1 MFLNQLVNG
10 IIQVV
15 LFSLIPFL
23 WWLITARKKEN
34 FFAWLGMKKPSV
46 KGIWKLI
53 IVTLS
58 VIIGGLLLG
67 MAAIWLRGPVE
78 AADSQYKGMGAA
90 AIPSILGYA
99 FIQTAMSEE
108 ILFRGFL
115 LKRLSAKFGFA
126 VGNLVQAGIFG
137 LSHLL
142 MVWGQVGIL
151 AGTVIV
157 VYPIII
163 AALLG
168 YLNEKCSN
176 GSILPSWAVH
186 GTLNTISALM
196 QAF

>member
-1 MFLNQLVNG
+1 MFLNQLING
-10 IIQVV
+10 IMQVV

-23 WWLITARKKEN
+23 WWLVTARKKEN
-34 FFAWLGMKKPSV
+34 FFSWLGMKKLSA
-46 KGIWKLI
+46 KNARKQIA
-53 IVTLS
+53 VTLS

-67 MAAIWLRGPVE
+67 MAAIRLRGPVE

-90 AIPSILGYA
+90 AIPSILAYA

-108 ILFRGFL
+108 IFFRGFL
-115 LKRLSAKFGFA
+115 LKRLSARFGFA
-126 VGNLVQAGIFG
+126 VGNLIQAGIFG
-137 LSHLL
+137 LIHLL
-142 MVWGQVGIL
+142 MVWGQVDIL

-157 VYPIII
+157 IYPIII

-168 YLNEKCSN
+168 YLNEKCSD